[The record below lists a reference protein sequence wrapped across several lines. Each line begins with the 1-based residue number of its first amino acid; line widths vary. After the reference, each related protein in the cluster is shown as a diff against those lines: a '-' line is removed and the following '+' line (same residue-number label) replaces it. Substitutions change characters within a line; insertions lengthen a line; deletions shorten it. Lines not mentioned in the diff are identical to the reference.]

1 MAKDNSMSEQE
12 FVAQCLL
19 DFPDN
24 FEAPNELLARDVLE
38 ACEVYYMNGCYDDL
52 SGDSEAPTGHFY
64 RIHRWIVTT
73 NSQGFRFLDT
83 FDNEDEASK
92 AFKQRDDEYSEWSDQ
107 EGDYA

>member
-38 ACEVYYMNGCYDDL
+38 ACEVYYLSGCYNDL
-52 SGDSEAPTGHFY
+52 SGDSEASTGHFY

-73 NSQGFRFLDT
+73 YSSGNRFLDT
-83 FDNEDEASK
+83 FDNEDQAK
-92 AFKQRDDEYSEWSDQ
+92 AAFDELDEEYWENTQDREDW
-107 EGDYA
+107 